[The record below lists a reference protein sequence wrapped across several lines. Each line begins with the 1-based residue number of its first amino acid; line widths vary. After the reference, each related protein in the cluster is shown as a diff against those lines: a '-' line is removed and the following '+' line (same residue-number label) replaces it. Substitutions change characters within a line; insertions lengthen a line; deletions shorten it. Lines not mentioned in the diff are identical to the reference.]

1 MNRRE
6 FLKKSAITVA
16 SVAAAGLLASSVVDA
31 VNEHIN
37 NDNTNK
43 TMKKILILNGSSRRN
58 GYTSALVD
66 AFAEGARSN
75 GNEVKEHFIHGMK
88 VNYCLGC
95 DACMKTQ
102 KGCVQKTDD
111 MNIIYQD
118 LTWAD
123 VIVFASPEYWG
134 TFTAELK
141 TVIDRMFGWI
151 TMDTNQGVRKDIAL
165 LMTARGNDYSMA
177 LDQYHIYTKYIGW
190 SDLGTVL
197 GRGKEA
203 EARALGA
210 SIS

>member
-1 MNRRE
+1 M
-6 FLKKSAITVA
+6 AVA
-16 SVAAAGLLASSVVDA
+16 GVAAASLLSSPVVAA

-37 NDNTNK
+37 NGNTNK

-66 AFAEGARSN
+66 AFAEGAQSN

-95 DACMKTQ
+95 DMCMKTQ
-102 KGCVQKTDD
+102 KGCVQKDDD

-118 LTWAD
+118 MTWAD

-141 TVIDRMFGWI
+141 TAIDRMFGWFNL
-151 TMDTNQGVRKDIAL
+151 DTNQGAKKDIVL

-177 LDQYHIYTKYIGW
+177 LDQYHIYTKYLGW
-190 SDLGTVL
+190 NDLGTVL
-197 GRGKEA
+197 GRGKEV
-203 EARALGA
+203 EARQLGE
-210 SIS
+210 SIR

>member
-1 MNRRE
+1 MERRD
-6 FLKKSAITVA
+6 FLKKTAIGVA
-16 SVAAAGLLASSVVDA
+16 GVAVAAAVPTGVMGA
-31 VNEHIN
+31 VNKMTN

-95 DACMKTQ
+95 DMCMKTQ

-111 MNIIYQD
+111 MNIIYD
-118 LTWAD
+118 DMTRAD

-141 TVIDRMFGWI
+141 TVVDRMFGWL
-151 TMDTNQGVRKDIAL
+151 NLEANRGVRKDIAL

-177 LDQYHIYTKYIGW
+177 LDQYHIYTKYLGW
-190 SDLGTVL
+190 NDLGMVL
-197 GRGKEA
+197 GRGKTD
-203 EARALGA
+203 EARRLGA
-210 SIS
+210 SIG